1 MRRVVA
7 AGCYTGNQA
16 RPKNISTLAQIRCS
30 QYPREYMWLLLYTLF
45 SLNPT
50 SRYMYKK
57 EPIDCCESNDAAAA
71 LLLLLLQASIEIYRL
86 LLLIN

>member
-1 MRRVVA
+1 
-7 AGCYTGNQA
+7 
-16 RPKNISTLAQIRCS
+16 
-30 QYPREYMWLLLYTLF
+30 MWLLLYTLF

-57 EPIDCCESNDAAAA
+57 EPIDCCELNDAAAAA

>member
-1 MRRVVA
+1 
-7 AGCYTGNQA
+7 
-16 RPKNISTLAQIRCS
+16 
-30 QYPREYMWLLLYTLF
+30 
-45 SLNPT
+45 
-50 SRYMYKK
+50 MYKK